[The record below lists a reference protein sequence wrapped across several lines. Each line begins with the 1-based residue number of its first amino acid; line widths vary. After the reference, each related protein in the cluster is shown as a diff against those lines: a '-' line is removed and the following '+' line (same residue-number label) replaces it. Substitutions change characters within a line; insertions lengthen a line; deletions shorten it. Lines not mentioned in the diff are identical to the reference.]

1 MITPWELLTTH
12 TYLMAVLGTMVIGVA
27 AGALSPVVYF
37 RKQALISDVI
47 SHASLPGITF
57 AFLIAAY
64 LNLPT
69 RNPLFLATGALLTA
83 LLAVGLSHWLF
94 HNTPLSVDT
103 GMAISLSVSF
113 ALGMLGL
120 FIITKQP
127 LPGKG
132 GIQDYLL
139 GNASSVTIAD
149 LRISVVLSLVI
160 LSGLIWWFPMLK
172 CWLFDP
178 TFAAT
183 SGVRTRLL
191 HIVAMTA
198 FALVVVN
205 GIKVV
210 GVILMVS
217 FVIAPC
223 VAARQWSNQ
232 LGVVTV
238 LAALIGAASCLIG
251 VYLAVIIGSIPTG
264 PLIAVV
270 QACFA
275 LVSLIFAPKRGLVFS
290 E

>member
-94 HNTPLSVDT
+94 HHTPLSVDT

-127 LPGKG
+127 AK
-132 GIQDYLL
+132 
-139 GNASSVTIAD
+139 AEFRTTCWV
-149 LRISVVLSLVI
+149 
-160 LSGLIWWFPMLK
+160 ML
-172 CWLFDP
+172 
-178 TFAAT
+178 
-183 SGVRTRLL
+183 
-191 HIVAMTA
+191 
-198 FALVVVN
+198 
-205 GIKVV
+205 
-210 GVILMVS
+210 
-217 FVIAPC
+217 
-223 VAARQWSNQ
+223 AR
-232 LGVVTV
+232 
-238 LAALIGAASCLIG
+238 
-251 VYLAVIIGSIPTG
+251 
-264 PLIAVV
+264 
-270 QACFA
+270 
-275 LVSLIFAPKRGLVFS
+275 
-290 E
+290 

>member
-94 HNTPLSVDT
+94 HHTPLSVDT

-160 LSGLIWWFPMLK
+160 LSGLIWYFPTLK

-183 SGVRTRLL
+183 SGVHTRLL
-191 HIVAMTA
+191 HVVAMTA

-251 VYLAVIIGSIPTG
+251 VYLAVVVGSIPTG

-270 QACFA
+270 QAFFA
-275 LVSLIFAPKRGLVFS
+275 LISLVFAPKRGLVFS
-290 E
+290 Q

>member
-94 HNTPLSVDT
+94 HHTPLSVDT

-251 VYLAVIIGSIPTG
+251 VYLAVVVGSIPTG

-270 QACFA
+270 QAFFA
-275 LVSLIFAPKRGLVFS
+275 LISLVFAPKRGLVFS
-290 E
+290 Q